1 VEVMDTES
9 HGSDRS
15 RGLTE
20 VRASEFIHESEDG
33 GYEVHDRKTPV
44 SDDLRMSG
52 KGMPKGKLNY
62 TVAFYPTLNVI
73 DPEEE
78 EEEQKAQAEMENKN
92 ASDNKQTSP
101 DSKPSLDAPRD
112 PENGVGVKPR
122 ASLDIKVAAALTN
135 GVKEEGASTATSMIS
150 AKKPP
155 KVRINVEDLGQ
166 YRMFVSEMRQS
177 IANYGTESGLIVFNI
192 IEGTFATTNVQ
203 LEVLIDDNAFP
214 SYVTSKARQKI
225 HQFNETGDAFV
236 RELDMSQITLRLSE
250 KTAKEQDEEESEEFI
265 AQLKGQTLLTLQ
277 QCLYKPTE
285 LTLKSKN
292 GALSKVVVKLRYLPV
307 KMQLDPSESIN
318 NSGTL
323 RVDVL
328 DAADLPSADRN
339 GFSDPYCKFR
349 LNDKEVH
356 KTKVQKKTLHPAW
369 NEFFEIPVPSRTA
382 ANFTCNVYDWDFG
395 DKADHLGTAKI
406 DLAALEP
413 FRPHEE
419 SYPLD
424 GKSGAVRLKM
434 LFKPAYVT
442 RHRQGSSTF
451 SGTFAPAGKVVGA
464 PVKVVGGVGGGVA
477 KGASFL
483 KRGFT
488 RSNKASRDEPMD
500 PNGTVPEVTEPTPI
514 NTPEG
519 TPVKAA
525 VLTDG
530 AVSPSTPLTTH
541 TRSRS
546 FGSNL
551 GGAPKGAEA
560 GTANVTVV
568 SATGY
573 PAGADVRVYI
583 KMIGGKGAKE
593 VHKTKAIKSSSGK
606 VEYALDHETFK
617 VACSADT
624 QFQVVVKDHGTLRE
638 KDLGEGLFFV
648 SDQGS
653 GAEHTVA
660 AGEGSVV
667 LKSSFTAAGGGVSD
681 DRSPGPASGRNSPDS
696 RRDVRRSLFGRK
708 EKHDTS
714 S

>member
-1 VEVMDTES
+1 M
-9 HGSDRS
+9 
-15 RGLTE
+15 
-20 VRASEFIHESEDG
+20 
-33 GYEVHDRKTPV
+33 RKP
-44 SDDLRMSG
+44 
-52 KGMPKGKLNY
+52 
-62 TVAFYPTLNVI
+62 
-73 DPEEE
+73 
-78 EEEQKAQAEMENKN
+78 
-92 ASDNKQTSP
+92 
-101 DSKPSLDAPRD
+101 
-112 PENGVGVKPR
+112 
-122 ASLDIKVAAALTN
+122 
-135 GVKEEGASTATSMIS
+135 
-150 AKKPP
+150 
-155 KVRINVEDLGQ
+155 
-166 YRMFVSEMRQS
+166 

-192 IEGTFATTNVQ
+192 IEGTFSTTNVQ
-203 LEVLIDDNAFP
+203 LEVLIDNNAFP

-285 LTLKSKN
+285 LTLKGKN

-382 ANFTCNVYDWDFG
+382 ANFTCDIYDWDFG
-395 DKADHLGTAKI
+395 DKADHLGTTKI

-464 PVKVVGGVGGGVA
+464 PVKVVGGVGSGVA

-525 VLTDG
+525 VFADG
-530 AVSPSTPLTTH
+530 AVSPSLTTH